1 MAVLGQN
8 LPPPPPFLFAIS
20 VRGAKSG
27 FYLFIYTPI
36 VQVASSCE
44 KQQRTLFLTAMLF
57 DYSSIRL
64 GVALGSADWQNRFP
78 DLASNLL
85 EIKEVESP
93 ARRECSKGL
102 DKAGIQLCFSLS
114 TKKVSF
120 PLNGYYQ
127 KCENLSKNIFL
138 LLILFSMLLKTVGL

>member
-64 GVALGSADWQNRFP
+64 GVALGSADWENRFP

-85 EIKEVESP
+85 EIKEVESQQDEDVQ
-93 ARRECSKGL
+93 RDWTRL
-102 DKAGIQLCFSLS
+102 F
-114 TKKVSF
+114 
-120 PLNGYYQ
+120 
-127 KCENLSKNIFL
+127 
-138 LLILFSMLLKTVGL
+138 LILLWLKIF